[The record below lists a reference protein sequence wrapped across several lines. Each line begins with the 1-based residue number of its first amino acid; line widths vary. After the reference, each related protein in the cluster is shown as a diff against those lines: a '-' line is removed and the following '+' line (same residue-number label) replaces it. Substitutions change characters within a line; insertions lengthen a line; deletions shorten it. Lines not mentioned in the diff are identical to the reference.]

1 MSKVYPCPTTAKR
14 ARIALLSNP
23 EAPASLGELPR
34 LRAFCAE
41 HPDIFHYEVEEA
53 AQVGEAMRSIARVRP
68 TLLAINGGEP
78 TVKAA
83 LAELGQFGDAPPP
96 LEVIA
101 DGKVEGL
108 RRLVEMA
115 RSRGVAR

>member
-1 MSKVYPCPTTAKR
+1 MSKVHSCPTTAKR

-23 EAPASLGELPR
+23 EAPGSLGELPR

-41 HPDIFHYEVEEA
+41 HPDVFHYEVEEA
-53 AQVGEAMRSIARVRP
+53 AQVGEAMRSIARIRP

-78 TVKAA
+78 TVRAA

-101 DGKVEGL
+101 DGKVDGL

-115 RSRGVAR
+115 RIGEVAR